1 MNGAKL
7 FAPWTLSVMLCLA
20 ASGPATAS
28 EDRGA
33 GSNSAIAFL
42 KAHDTGVQAVLER
55 GGDSLSAAARQEVK
69 DKINAAFDFEELSRL
84 ALGDHWDKRSAE
96 ERTEF
101 VATFSGIISE
111 KNFDSF
117 VSYYRDGD
125 IVYDSEEIAPPRA
138 TVYAT
143 VPGERENV
151 GIAYRLLEHE
161 HSWRVYDLVIDDA
174 STADGYRRQ
183 YARHLKKKSFEDL
196 LERMRKQL
204 EKLENR

>member
-1 MNGAKL
+1 MNRVQL
-7 FAPWTLSVMLCLA
+7 FTVWTLSAALSLA

-28 EDRGA
+28 EGHKAD
-33 GSNSAIAFL
+33 SSSAIAFL
-42 KAHDTGVQAVLER
+42 RAHDAKVQAVLEH
-55 GGDSLSAAARQEVK
+55 GGDSLSATARQEVK
-69 DKINAAFDFEELSRL
+69 DRINEAFDFEELSRL
-84 ALGDHWDKRSAE
+84 ALGDHWEDRSAE

-101 VATFSGIISE
+101 VDAFSGIISE

-151 GIAYRLLEHE
+151 GIAYRLLRHDQ
-161 HSWRVYDLVIDDA
+161 SWRVYDLVIDDA

-196 LERMRKQL
+196 LGRLRKQL
-204 EKLENR
+204 KKLESR